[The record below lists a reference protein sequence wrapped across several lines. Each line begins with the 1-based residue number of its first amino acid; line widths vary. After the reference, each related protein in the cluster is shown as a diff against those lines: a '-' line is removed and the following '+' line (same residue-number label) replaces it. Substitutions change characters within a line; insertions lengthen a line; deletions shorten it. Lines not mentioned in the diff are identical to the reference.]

1 MALSYIW
8 HSPFSRYMPD
18 IFLAY
23 FGGLL
28 LAGGGRLHADWLE
41 GQLELGGWMTS
52 PPGRGGRARARGGVG
67 TLAPP
72 TDAQESAAPG
82 DIRNEKKG
90 TTKMNTKEGS
100 TPRNH
105 SPITHTPS
113 ASCNPPLTTAI
124 SPCNYPPRHP
134 LITLNINPSATPS
147 ATPLST
153 LLSTPLS
160 TPLSIPLCTPICTP
174 LSTPLST
181 PSAPSRHP
189 LIPARRR
196 RRRRIDGAPS
206 NTATCPRRR

>member
-1 MALSYIW
+1 MPLRLGPRRERSDEKVQITHPPIPRPTRVALSYIW

-124 SPCNYPPRHP
+124 SPCNYPPQH
-134 LITLNINPSATPS
+134 
-147 ATPLST
+147 PLST
-153 LLSTPLS
+153 L
-160 TPLSIPLCTPICTP
+160 
-174 LSTPLST
+174 
-181 PSAPSRHP
+181 SAPPHP
-189 LIPARRR
+189 RQAK
-196 RRRRIDGAPS
+196 A
-206 NTATCPRRR
+206 ATTHRWRPF